1 MKRVI
6 INIINW
12 IRRNCEIANK
22 IYYAYRALWYW
33 LNYRGNPVK
42 CKLGKYNLI
51 FETNPRDKGLSREL
65 VAEKVH
71 EPLTTGVLAEMIKP
85 GWVVVDLGSH
95 IGYFALLEA
104 CLVGT
109 SGKVIAIEPA
119 PENYNV
125 LVRNIKINDLT
136 NTVVTHNLAISGKKE
151 KRDFFISKLSNQSSF
166 YPTHK
171 YENIITVEADPLDEI
186 LQNEKRIDAIRMDIE
201 GGEYEVIY
209 GMIETIKRYHPL
221 LLIELHP
228 SSKRKSFL
236 NELNTLGYECL
247 STIDRAK
254 NTSLFRGIMADTRDI
269 LNQSIVDILQAEDSE
284 YVYLVVLI
292 HQSQQIKQS
301 KQCFPES
308 FQLVVRNLNRLLQI
322 L

>member
-6 INIINW
+6 TNIVNW
-12 IRRNCEIANK
+12 VRRNCKIVNK

-42 CKLGKYNLI
+42 CKLGKFNLI

-65 VAEKVH
+65 VAEKIH
-71 EPLTTGVLAEMIKP
+71 EPLTTRVLTEMIKP
-85 GWVVVDLGSH
+85 GGVVVDFGSH

-109 SGKVIAIEPA
+109 AGKVIAIEPT
-119 PENYNV
+119 PESYNV

-136 NTVVTHNLAISGKKE
+136 TIIIPHNIAVSSKRE
-151 KRDFFISKLSNQSSF
+151 KRDFFISKLSNQSGF
-166 YPTHK
+166 YPMPK
-171 YENIITVEADPLDEI
+171 YENVIKVEAYPLDEI
-186 LQNEKRIDAIRMDIE
+186 LQNEKRVDAIRMDIE

-209 GMIETIKRYHPL
+209 GMLNTIKRHHPL

-236 NELNTLGYECL
+236 SELNTLGYECL
-247 STIDRAK
+247 FTIDRAK
-254 NTSLFRGIMADTRDI
+254 NTSLFRGVMADTHDI

-284 YVYLVVLI
+284 HVYLVVLI
-292 HQSQQIKQS
+292 HQSQQI
-301 KQCFPES
+301 
-308 FQLVVRNLNRLLQI
+308 
-322 L
+322 